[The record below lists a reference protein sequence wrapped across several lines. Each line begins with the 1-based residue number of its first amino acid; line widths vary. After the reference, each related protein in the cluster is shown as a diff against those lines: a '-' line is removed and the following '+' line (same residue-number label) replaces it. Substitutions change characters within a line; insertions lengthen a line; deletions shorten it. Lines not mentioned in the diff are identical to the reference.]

1 MIPLGRGAT
10 GTVYKVTD
18 TMVVKVAR
26 KGVDEQNDHA
36 NEQRMFETIEKMIG
50 GNFESI
56 PYLIE
61 CHYRT
66 PGYTFLQFASGGDFA
81 MLLNQ
86 YQKRDE
92 QNRAIVLEVT
102 QTCNPQDI
110 DRWMEQL
117 CDVAAAFERLGLAH
131 NDIRPGNMLLDAGC
145 NLVLADLDR
154 GTKVGEVIDVLTEP
168 FGRLLNRSEGE
179 GAGTY
184 GKAGARTEIFA
195 IGSVFYSLLRGYE
208 PYEMDWWGD
217 DHFVSL
223 NDKLQRK
230 SFPPLSESIEDNIIR
245 KCWHGEYHQV
255 KDLLNEVR
263 EKNKSTRKIEC
274 EKLIESGGISRLNC
288 D

>member
-1 MIPLGRGAT
+1 MTLLGRGAT

-26 KGVDEQNDHA
+26 KGVDEQDDHA
-36 NEQRMFETIEKMIG
+36 NEQRMFETIQKMIE
-50 GNFESI
+50 GNAENIS
-56 PYLIE
+56 YLIE

-92 QNRAIVLEVT
+92 QNRSIVLEVT
-102 QTCNPQDI
+102 QALNPQDI

-131 NDIRPGNMLLDAGC
+131 NDIRPGNMLLDAGR
-145 NLVLADLDR
+145 NLILTDLDR
-154 GTKVGEVIDVLTEP
+154 GTKVGEVIDVLNEP
-168 FGRLLNRSEGE
+168 FGRLLNRLEGE

-223 NDKLQRK
+223 TEKLQRK
-230 SFPPLSESIEDNIIR
+230 EFPPLSESIEDEIIR
-245 KCWHGEYHQV
+245 KCWHGEYHRV
-255 KDLLNEVR
+255 KDLLDEVR
-263 EKNKSTRKIEC
+263 RKNKSTRKIEC
-274 EKLIESGGISRLNC
+274 EKLIESGGISRLSC